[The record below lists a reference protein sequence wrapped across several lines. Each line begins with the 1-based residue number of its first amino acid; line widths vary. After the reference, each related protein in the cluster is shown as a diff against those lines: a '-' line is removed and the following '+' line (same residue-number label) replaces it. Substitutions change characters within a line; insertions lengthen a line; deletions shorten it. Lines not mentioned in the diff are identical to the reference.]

1 MGYDYYISPD
11 DYARAEANGIKRK
24 TVEARIWVLGWEKGR
39 AITLPPKR
47 QYSRKKWLPIAQQ
60 NGIPERI
67 FYNRV
72 CKGWL
77 PERAATQPLLTQAE
91 KTAKMKANNPAK
103 RVYPQAL
110 IDQAAAYGIS
120 RNTFQ
125 KRVESGWDWERA
137 ASEPLIS
144 LQERGRRG
152 VQTLRQ
158 QRGDINALI
167 FNERVVPNDGSSD

>member
-1 MGYDYYISPD
+1 MSFEYYISPS

-24 TVEARIWVLGWEKGR
+24 TVEARIWILGWEKDR

-103 RVYPQAL
+103 RVYSQSL
-110 IDQAAAYGIS
+110 IDQAASNGVS
-120 RNTFQ
+120 RGTFQ
-125 KRVESGWDWERA
+125 RRISSGWSLERA
-137 ASEPLIS
+137 ASEPLVS

-152 VQTLRQ
+152 LESYRKQH
-158 QRGDINALI
+158 GDVNALL
-167 FNERVVPNDGSSD
+167 FQKRG